1 MCLEIKDSIVGKCPG
16 DFWGALKT
24 SQNEKPYMLK
34 ELGIPEINV
43 RLYKNF
49 QNLIALHVWCV
60 GFAEMTEWCKNGT
73 TLGQNGLNSSRDKN
87 MQKLVKYKVQII
99 SHVKNVLTHSVKV
112 DFNHISMVC
121 SY

>member
-49 QNLIALHVWCV
+49 QNLIALYV
-60 GFAEMTEWCKNGT
+60 
-73 TLGQNGLNSSRDKN
+73 
-87 MQKLVKYKVQII
+87 
-99 SHVKNVLTHSVKV
+99 
-112 DFNHISMVC
+112 
-121 SY
+121 